1 MTSTTTHHTALE
13 HAAAHWLVRRQ
24 DGLSAPEERQFQAWL
39 AQDAA
44 HRQAYQALEFT
55 WQRVAA
61 LPAFEIAQLQ
71 ALARPMP
78 PVVFAAPAA
87 SNPRRRAGW
96 PHWAAQLASVAVV
109 AGAGWFGW
117 DLWQRQPVFSQEYAT
132 ARGEVLDISLPDGST
147 LKLDTATRAGVTLY
161 RQRREVR
168 LAEGQAMFSV
178 KPDPARPFDVLAG
191 AVRISVVGTRF
202 SVRNTR
208 GGMGPDGVG
217 IMVEQGRV
225 RVSPLQ
231 REGGGDCAVSCS
243 RYLTAGQYL
252 EADVAGQ
259 LGQVALRPEAGALL
273 WREGRVN
280 FERTPL
286 SQALAEFERYGA
298 TGLVIKD
305 AAVGALRINGSFN
318 LRQLDAFGKTLPLVL
333 PVRLR
338 VHAGATEIAAAP

>member
-1 MTSTTTHHTALE
+1 MKPDHLRDGALE
-13 HAAAHWLVRRQ
+13 QAAAHWQVRRQ
-24 DGLSAPEERQFQAWL
+24 DGLSPLEERQFQAWL

-44 HRQAYQALEFT
+44 HRPAYDALEAT
-55 WQRVAA
+55 WQRLAA
-61 LPAFEIAQLQ
+61 LPAVDIARLK
-71 ALARPMP
+71 ALARS
-78 PVVFAAPAA
+78 APSAP
-87 SNPRRRAGW
+87 SRRRRAGW
-96 PHWAAQLASVAVV
+96 PHWAAQLAGIAVVAVV
-109 AGAGWFGW
+109 AGTGWFGW

-132 ARGEVLDISLPDGST
+132 ARGEALDISLPDGST
-147 LKLDTATRAGVTLY
+147 LKLDTATRASVTLY
-161 RQRREVR
+161 RRRREVR

-178 KPDPARPFDVLAG
+178 KPDSGRPFDVLAG

-217 IMVEQGRV
+217 VMVEQGRV
-225 RVSPLQ
+225 RVSAL
-231 REGGGDCAVSCS
+231 RGYGAAAAS

-252 EADVAGQ
+252 EADASGE
-259 LGQVALRPEAGALL
+259 LGQVALRPAAGALL
-273 WREGRVN
+273 WREGRIN

-305 AAVGALRINGSFN
+305 PAVGALRINGSFN

-338 VHAGATEIAAAP
+338 ARDGATEIFAAP

>member
-1 MTSTTTHHTALE
+1 MKPDHLRDGALE
-13 HAAAHWLVRRQ
+13 QAAAHWQVRRQ

-44 HRQAYQALEFT
+44 HRQAYAALEST
-55 WQRVAA
+55 WQRLAT
-61 LPAFEIAQLQ
+61 LPAAEIAQLK
-71 ALARPMP
+71 ALVRSAP
-78 PVVFAAPAA
+78 PAP
-87 SNPRRRAGW
+87 SQRRRAGW
-96 PHWAAQLASVAVV
+96 QHWALQLASVAVV

-132 ARGEVLDISLPDGST
+132 ARGEALDISLPDGST

-178 KPDPARPFDVLAG
+178 KPDAGRPFDVLAG

-202 SVRNTR
+202 SVRHTR

-217 IMVEQGRV
+217 VMVEQGRV
-225 RVSPLQ
+225 RVSAL
-231 REGGGDCAVSCS
+231 RSDGDGAAAAS

-252 EADVAGQ
+252 EADPAGQ
-259 LGQVALRPEAGALL
+259 LGQVALRPAAGALL
-273 WREGRVN
+273 WREGRIN

-305 AAVGALRINGSFN
+305 PAVGALRINGSFN

-338 VHAGATEIAAAP
+338 AHGGATEIFAAP

>member
-1 MTSTTTHHTALE
+1 MTSPTLQHTALE
-13 HAAAHWLVRRQ
+13 QAAAHWQVRRQ
-24 DGLSAPEERQFQAWL
+24 DGLSTPEERQFQAWL

-44 HRQAYQALEFT
+44 HRQAYQALEST

-61 LPAFEIAQLQ
+61 LPAFEIAQLK

-78 PVVFAAPAA
+78 GPAA
-87 SNPRRRAGW
+87 STPRRRAGW
-96 PHWAAQLASVAVV
+96 SHWAAQLASVAVV

-117 DLWQRQPVFSQEYAT
+117 DWWQRQPVFSQQYAT

-178 KPDPARPFDVLAG
+178 KPDASRPFDVLAG
-191 AVRISVVGTRF
+191 AVRIRVVGTRF

-208 GGMGPDGVG
+208 GGMGPDGIG

-225 RVSPLQ
+225 CVSPLH
-231 REGGGDCAVSCS
+231 RDGDAAAAVSYS

-259 LGQVALRPEAGALL
+259 LGQVALRPAAGALL

-305 AAVGALRINGSFN
+305 PAVGALRINGSFN
-318 LRQLDAFGKTLPLVL
+318 LRQLDAFGKALPLVL

-338 VHAGATEIAAAP
+338 VHAGTTEIAAAP